1 MKNKILRKLCVY
13 AVSASMILPASAPVM
28 ATTTTSVVRDYSF
41 NLSEVKIPHTQGY
54 VACNTHRR

>member
-28 ATTTTSVVRDYSF
+28 AATT
-41 NLSEVKIPHTQGY
+41 GY
-54 VACNTHRR
+54 GCNYHICCTRLLF